1 MKKESPLW
9 SSISLLI
16 GIVIAILALVR
27 GRMLLP
33 LLLAVFALWLLWWL
47 LTQALPLWRNN
58 RAYRVKEAQLRE
70 QKAPA
75 NSGGQLADALLCHVN
90 YRITAMLHAAYPN
103 ARWEWL
109 DEPSRFAVEGG
120 TARIRVYGI
129 PEHDYA
135 DVKLDQKANLDCSLV
150 KLSPLMPGSP
160 DAQPPNRQPVNP
172 RIWFETRGRAVL
184 EALVTDLNSRGHSSL
199 TVQEN
204 GEIFVQTKEN
214 ETEPAKEAFLDFP
227 EKVYWPQLVKVL
239 ESEGYAA
246 DARDADMSME
256 QNQLTRDLY
265 AAGYTRENHPSFV
278 YWSDWQN
285 FGYLFEALLK
295 FTWETPCGL
304 LVDGKSDLGRD
315 LACCDASF
323 QGIDY
328 CPENDNPLL
337 RCPYE
342 RKDCPHSIS
351 GFPVPLC
358 PCHTTGKR
366 YSYEQSA
373 ERVESE
379 RSERQHR
386 QYMEITGGAYCA
398 CVVGGNGY
406 DGGHV
411 EVQYDVEQCI
421 RCRCQNPVCVIRKQK
436 RDLSRA
442 NIFYDVRRTWITR
455 IGFLEEKKVQVTKG
469 ERVFPHPVART
480 DAEIWLE
487 MKKAHFNPLWSSSV
501 IDSPHLTPADRRQT
515 FFSKMHRRYGE
526 YDYFEFH
533 YDVENIR
540 IAKSEQRDLLQD
552 LRDVADGLEVVHAV
566 DLKKEQAAKK
576 RESRQ
581 RRREQKERRLNKPR
595 SPAPPKEEQ
604 LTLLTEEEHFSN
616 GDQTG

>member
-1 MKKESPLW
+1 
-9 SSISLLI
+9 
-16 GIVIAILALVR
+16 
-27 GRMLLP
+27 
-33 LLLAVFALWLLWWL
+33 
-47 LTQALPLWRNN
+47 
-58 RAYRVKEAQLRE
+58 
-70 QKAPA
+70 
-75 NSGGQLADALLCHVN
+75 
-90 YRITAMLHAAYPN
+90 
-103 ARWEWL
+103 
-109 DEPSRFAVEGG
+109 
-120 TARIRVYGI
+120 
-129 PEHDYA
+129 
-135 DVKLDQKANLDCSLV
+135 
-150 KLSPLMPGSP
+150 
-160 DAQPPNRQPVNP
+160 
-172 RIWFETRGRAVL
+172 
-184 EALVTDLNSRGHSSL
+184 
-199 TVQEN
+199 
-204 GEIFVQTKEN
+204 
-214 ETEPAKEAFLDFP
+214 
-227 EKVYWPQLVKVL
+227 
-239 ESEGYAA
+239 
-246 DARDADMSME
+246 MSME

-265 AAGYTRENHPSFV
+265 AAGYTREDHPSFV

-304 LVDGKSDLGRD
+304 LVDGKSDLGRG
-315 LACCDASF
+315 LACSDASF

-366 YSYEQSA
+366 YSFEQSA
-373 ERVESE
+373 EKVETE

-386 QYMEITGGAYCA
+386 QYTEITGGVYCA
-398 CVVGGNGY
+398 CVVGCNGY
-406 DGGHV
+406 EGGRV
-411 EVQYDVEQCI
+411 EVKYDVEQCI

-455 IGFLEEKKVQVTKG
+455 IGFLEEKKVQVIKG

-501 IDSPHLTPADRRQT
+501 IDSPHLTPEDRRQT

-540 IAKSEQRDLLQD
+540 VAKSEQRDLLQD

-581 RRREQKERRLNKPR
+581 RRKEQKERRLNKPR

-604 LTLLTEEEHFSN
+604 LTLLTEKEHFSN